1 LFVFWYMHIRPE
13 LKQIQRVYQT
23 PFSGAETYDSD
34 TPTLWRKPVS
44 TINTSS
50 ASYQAGLSPYEIN
63 TKAYGPVVAS
73 AIGVV
78 DGASEAA
85 SAVYNFSA
93 ESLQKLSDSISGGV
107 DSVTS
112 TFSDAATAVSNGVES
127 VVSTVSDAASEGLQ
141 AVEDLG
147 SSVTSTASEVTSAV
161 TDALSSA
168 TSTVT
173 DAVSSA
179 ASTVSDAA
187 SSVGSSISDTASSIA
202 AYVTLGTLGTKSLL
216 DTKA

>member
-1 LFVFWYMHIRPE
+1 MHFHPE
-13 LKQIQRVYQT
+13 LKRIRRVYQT
-23 PFSGAETYDSD
+23 AVSGSETYDSH

-50 ASYQAGLSPYEIN
+50 ASYQTGLSPYEIN
-63 TKAYGPVVAS
+63 NKAYGPVVAS
-73 AIGVV
+73 AIGLV
-78 DGASEAA
+78 DGVSEAA

-93 ESLQKLSDSISGGV
+93 ESLQALSDSI
-107 DSVTS
+107 
-112 TFSDAATAVSNGVES
+112 TAVSNS
-127 VVSTVSDAASEGLQ
+127 VDSMVNSVSDLASESLQ

-147 SSVTSTASEVTSAV
+147 TSVSNTASEVTSAV
-161 TDALSSA
+161 SDALSSA
-168 TSTVT
+168 TTTVT

-179 ASTVSDAA
+179 ASSVGDAA

-202 AYVTLGTLGTKSLL
+202 TYVTLGAMGTKSLL

>member
-1 LFVFWYMHIRPE
+1 MHFHPE
-13 LKQIQRVYQT
+13 LKQIRWVYQT
-23 PFSGAETYDSD
+23 PVFGAETYDSD

-50 ASYQAGLSPYEIN
+50 MAYSAGLSPYEIN

-93 ESLQKLSDSISGGV
+93 ESLQALSDSISGGV

-112 TFSDAATAVSNGVES
+112 TLSDAATAVSDSVES
-127 VVSTVSDAASEGLQ
+127 VVNTVTEAASEGLQ
-141 AVEDLG
+141 AVEGLG
-147 SSVTSTASEVTSAV
+147 TSVSDTASEVTSTV

-179 ASTVSDAA
+179 ASTVGDVA

-202 AYVTLGTLGTKSLL
+202 AYVTLGALGTKSLL
-216 DTKA
+216 DTTA

>member
-1 LFVFWYMHIRPE
+1 MVLNII
-13 LKQIQRVYQT
+13 L
-23 PFSGAETYDSD
+23 
-34 TPTLWRKPVS
+34 S

-50 ASYQAGLSPYEIN
+50 ASYAAGLSPYEIN
-63 TKAYGPVVAS
+63 TRAYGPVVAS

-93 ESLQKLSDSISGGV
+93 EGLQKLSDSISGGV

-127 VVSTVSDAASEGLQ
+127 VVSTVTDVASEGLQ

-147 SSVTSTASEVTSAV
+147 SSVTSTASEVGSAV
-161 TDALSSA
+161 SDALSSA

-173 DAVSSA
+173 DVVSGAADMVSSA
-179 ASTVSDAA
+179 ASTVGDAA